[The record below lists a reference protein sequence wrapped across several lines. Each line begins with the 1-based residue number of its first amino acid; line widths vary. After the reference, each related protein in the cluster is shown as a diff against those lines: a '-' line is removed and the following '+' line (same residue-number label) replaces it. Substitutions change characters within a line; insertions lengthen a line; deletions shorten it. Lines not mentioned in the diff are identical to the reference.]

1 MKATSTD
8 RVPTGSGWAAEIK
21 WDGMRI
27 EATIIGAT
35 DGHPPTMVLR
45 SSNGRDVTGSFPELA
60 GLAEALHADAVL
72 DGEVVVFDGDRP
84 SFARLQ
90 QRIHI
95 DRPHPTLVEA
105 HPVVYIVFDLLRLD
119 GNLLIDLPYVTRRR
133 LLNDLLPD
141 GANWRTPPF
150 IDDDP
155 ESLLELA
162 AERDLEGIVVKRLDS
177 VYEPGTRSS
186 AWRKIKILRRQE
198 FVVGGW
204 LEGQRSLEKQLGS
217 LMVGVW
223 DDGRLV
229 MAGRVGSGLTEVER
243 SPARKTAGRD
253 RRTALRRGAATRQ
266 TSRVGRADRGGRGR
280 IRRVAP
286 RRPAPASRLP
296 RPADR
301 PGSGGGH
308 PGVGKPGPSQTGA
321 WTGQP
326 RQ

>member
-27 EATIIGAT
+27 EATITGAT
-35 DGHPPTMVLR
+35 DGHPPAMVLR

-95 DRPHPTLVEA
+95 DRPHPSLVEA

-177 VYEPGTRSS
+177 VYEPGMRSS
-186 AWRKIKILRRQE
+186 AWRKIKIRRRQE

-204 LEGQRSLEKQLGS
+204 LEGQRSLEKQIGS

-243 SPARKTAGRD
+243 TRLEKLLVATDEPPFAEVPPLDKRPVWVEPTVVVEVEYGEWPPGGQLRHPVYRGLRIDRDPAEV
-253 RRTALRRGAATRQ
+253 TRE
-266 TSRVGRADRGGRGR
+266 
-280 IRRVAP
+280 
-286 RRPAPASRLP
+286 
-296 RPADR
+296 
-301 PGSGGGH
+301 
-308 PGVGKPGPSQTGA
+308 
-321 WTGQP
+321 
-326 RQ
+326 

>member
-1 MKATSTD
+1 MKATSSD

-27 EATIIGAT
+27 QASITGAIT
-35 DGHPPTMVLR
+35 GRPPALVLR

-95 DRPHPTLVEA
+95 DRPHRSLVEA

-119 GNLLIDLPYVTRRR
+119 GNLLVDLPYGTRRR

-177 VYEPGTRSS
+177 LYEPGMRSNS
-186 AWRKIKILRRQE
+186 WRKIKIRRRQE

-204 LEGQRSLEKQLGS
+204 LEGQRSLERQLGS

-243 SPARKTAGRD
+243 
-253 RRTALRRGAATRQ
+253 TRLGKLL
-266 TSRVGRADRGGRGR
+266 VVADKPPFAE
-280 IRRVAP
+280 VP
-286 RRPAPASRLP
+286 PLERRPVWVEPTVVVEVEYSEWPPDGMLRHPVYRGLRIDRDA
-296 RPADR
+296 ADVTR
-301 PGSGGGH
+301 E
-308 PGVGKPGPSQTGA
+308 
-321 WTGQP
+321 
-326 RQ
+326 